1 MSTKFV
7 PRLVSK
13 TIKAVEQSEGVGA
26 RVRRS
31 IGTIGMRN
39 YTPFLMLDHFKVSPD
54 AGFPDHPHRGQETI
68 TYMMKGNVDHE
79 DFTGASGTLGPGDLQ
94 FMTAGRGVVHAE
106 MPRVNKDLDGDL
118 QMVEGLQ
125 LWVDLPEK
133 LKDTDPRY
141 RDLRKNEIPVIH
153 PSKDVEIKVISGES
167 HGTESVKDL
176 AYTPIWFF
184 DMTVKPGGR
193 VLQQMP
199 KSFNVF
205 LYILS
210 GEVVV
215 QGKTYPAFT
224 NIFFDKEGDGVEVSV
239 SSESKT
245 DAQFAIIGG
254 EILDQKIVQHG
265 PFVSTSREG
274 IMQAFSDYQTGS
286 HGFERAVGWESKI
299 GQRMLKHH

>member
-1 MSTKFV
+1 
-7 PRLVSK
+7 
-13 TIKAVEQSEGVGA
+13 
-26 RVRRS
+26 
-31 IGTIGMRN
+31 MR
-39 YTPFLMLDHFKVSPD
+39 
-54 AGFPDHPHRGQETI
+54 
-68 TYMMKGNVDHE
+68 

-224 NIFFDKEGDGVEVSV
+224 NIFSTRKAMVLKFQYLRKAKLMPSLLLLAARFSTRKLFNMVHLFPLLVRVLCRPFPITKLDRMVLKELSDGNLKLVS
-239 SSESKT
+239 EC
-245 DAQFAIIGG
+245 
-254 EILDQKIVQHG
+254 
-265 PFVSTSREG
+265 
-274 IMQAFSDYQTGS
+274 
-286 HGFERAVGWESKI
+286 
-299 GQRMLKHH
+299 